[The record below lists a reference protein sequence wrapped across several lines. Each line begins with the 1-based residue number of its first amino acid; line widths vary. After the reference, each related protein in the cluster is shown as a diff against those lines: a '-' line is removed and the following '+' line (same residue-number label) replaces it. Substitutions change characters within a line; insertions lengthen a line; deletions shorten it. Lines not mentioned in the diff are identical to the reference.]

1 MARFWKKRIK
11 NTKQLAKDLGVDESK
26 IIELKEGNR
35 EIGGRT
41 MDDVLEKIQK
51 NKVENKI
58 KDFEIYKWYMETDI
72 IKLRKSFGYN
82 TQKDMAEASGMDN
95 TTVCNIEKKKLTRVT
110 NRLREIYWFYQ
121 NDFNKN
127 IGGNKMKKNVVK
139 KEDRYRKCKKE
150 DFDKAMEFFKEFDLG
165 KYMYENNLYKNQLIC
180 KLGYNGAGGSQIRCI
195 NFLLRGEEPDT
206 NRTMAIKLYKFL
218 LKELENKKEVIKG
231 EPIVEEVA
239 EDIVEDV
246 VEEVVEDIT
255 EDIVEDIVEVEQ
267 DENVVELQQ
276 EVDEEIVMPVE
287 KMNNE
292 LLECYRRE
300 LESRNIEI
308 QRLKRQIFLYEKLIE
323 NIK

>member
-11 NTKQLAKDLGVDESK
+11 NAKQLAKDLEVEEKK

-41 MDDVLEKIQK
+41 MDNVLEKLEK

-72 IKLRKSFGYN
+72 EKLRKSFGYN
-82 TQKDMAEASGMDN
+82 TQKDMAEVIGMDN
-95 TTVCNIEKKKLTRVT
+95 STVCNIEKKKLTRVT

-127 IGGNKMKKNVVK
+127 IGGNKIMEKETKKYK
-139 KEDRYRKCKKE
+139 YRDCKELEFNR
-150 DFDKAMEFFKEFDLG
+150 AMEFFKEFDLG

-195 NFLLRGEEPDT
+195 NFLLKGEVPDT
-206 NRTMAIKLYKFL
+206 NRKMAIRLHKYL
-218 LKELENKKEVIKG
+218 LKELKNQ
-231 EPIVEEVA
+231 EEVGK
-239 EDIVEDV
+239 EEPIVEDV
-246 VEEVVEDIT
+246 VEDVVEDIEENIEENDVKDIT
-255 EDIVEDIVEVEQ
+255 EVGE
-267 DENVVELQQ
+267 DENVEESHQEEVE
-276 EVDEEIVMPVE
+276 EMVAPVE

-300 LESRNIEI
+300 LERTNIEI

>member
-150 DFDKAMEFFKEFDLG
+150 EFEKAIEFFKEFDLG

-206 NRTMAIKLYKFL
+206 NRTMAIKLHKYL
-218 LKELENKKEVIKG
+218 LKELENKEEVVKEEPKLS
-231 EPIVEEVA
+231 EPIVEEN
-239 EDIVEDV
+239 VE
-246 VEEVVEDIT
+246 VEEVK
-255 EDIVEDIVEVEQ
+255 EVE
-267 DENVVELQQ
+267 NVEEITQ
-276 EVDEEIVMPVE
+276 EVDEEVVLPVE

-300 LESRNIEI
+300 LVKRDVEI
-308 QRLKRQIFLYEKLIE
+308 QRLKRQIYLYEKLIE